1 MKTFSERLKEN
12 KIIIADGAMGT
23 MLIDRGLKAGGC
35 PELFNVTNPEMIS
48 EINRAYLDAG
58 AEILETCT
66 FGANP
71 MKLARHKLEHRF
83 EEINKAAVAITR
95 AAAGGKAYIAACIG
109 PSGRIMKPF
118 GDTEPAAVQSSY
130 ERQLQVL
137 INAGIEIIWI
147 ETMTDLREAVI
158 AVQAAKKEN
167 PHIPVIATM
176 TFDKTPRGY
185 FTIMGNSI
193 ELTVR
198 ELETAGAD
206 AVGSNCGNGIRN
218 MIEIAKL
225 FAKTTH
231 LPVSIRPNAGLPVL
245 KDNKPSYPETADF
258 FAKKARDLVSAGVRI
273 IGGCCGTT
281 PEHIEMMKRR
291 LSEYQEIRK

>member
-1 MKTFSERLKEN
+1 MKKFLKRLKE
-12 KIIIADGAMGT
+12 KRIIIADGAMGT
-23 MLIDRGLKAGGC
+23 MLIDGGLKAGEC
-35 PELFNVTNPEMIS
+35 PEFLNVTNPKMIS
-48 EINRAYLDAG
+48 EINRKYLDAG

-71 MKLARHKLEHRF
+71 IKLARHKLEHRF

-95 AAAGGKAYIAACIG
+95 AVASSKAYVAACIG

-130 ERQLQVL
+130 ERQMQVL
-137 INAGIEIIWI
+137 IHAGIDIIWI

-158 AVQAAKKEN
+158 AARAAKKEA
-167 PHIPVIATM
+167 PRTPVIAAM

-193 ELTVR
+193 EQAAR
-198 ELETAGAD
+198 ELESAGAD
-206 AVGSNCGNGIRN
+206 AVGSNCGNGIGN
-218 MIEIAKL
+218 MIEIAAI
-225 FAKTTH
+225 FAKATR

-245 KDNKPSYPETADF
+245 KTNKPVYPETSII
-258 FAKKARDLVSAGVRI
+258 FAKRAQDLVGAGVRI

-281 PEHIEMMKRR
+281 PEHIKK
-291 LSEYQEIRK
+291 LKKTLLG